1 MFLKNQS
8 ERCHT
13 FSKFEKALAS
23 SEGEDFALID
33 AAASDVVA
41 EAEKYSLKGDIWEAF
56 FALLLAEDENPLGWA
71 SELSDTPPSDSIAG
85 IASKELWSLH
95 GTIAALRDRVR
106 RDEKFRHL
114 LSLEDY
120 TPSEGGIPFLRP
132 KSVRDE
138 TLSGLFSL
146 SAAFKAAG
154 TPEEM
159 YDALVMFYKSH
170 GSGLYA
176 LNRAFRWSGENRLTP
191 VKDLDSS
198 LLASLVGYEAQ
209 KKELLD
215 NTKFFLS
222 GETANN
228 VLLFGDS
235 GTGKSSSVRALLNEP
250 GFVRRGL
257 RMIEVRRNQFADI
270 QDILEVVRF
279 RNYRFVIFID
289 DLSFEEFETDYKHLK
304 AVIEGGIEPKPKNA
318 VIYATSNRR
327 NLVREVWSDRKNSG
341 DDVHGEDTRQEK
353 LSLADRFGLAIWY
366 GSVGKKEYMEM
377 VRALAEES
385 GLSVDGAELEKLA
398 MRWELEKGSFTG
410 RTARQFVQRLLMENR
425 S

>member
-1 MFLKNQS
+1 LFLKNQS
-8 ERCHT
+8 ERRHT
-13 FSKFEKALAS
+13 FSQFEKALAS
-23 SEGEDFALID
+23 SEGEDFALIN
-33 AAASDVVA
+33 AVASDVAA
-41 EAEKYSLKGDIWEAF
+41 EAERYSLKGDVWEAF
-56 FALLLAEDENPLGWA
+56 FALSLAEDENPLGWA
-71 SELSDTPPSDSIAG
+71 SELSRTPPSDSIAA
-85 IASKELWSLH
+85 IASRELWTLH
-95 GTIAALRDRVR
+95 GTIAALRDRIR

-114 LSLEDY
+114 LPLEDY
-120 TPSEGGIPFLRP
+120 APSEGGVPFLRP
-132 KSVRDE
+132 KSARDE
-138 TLSGLFSL
+138 TLSGLFGL
-146 SAAFKAAG
+146 SAAFKAAK

-159 YDALVMFYKSH
+159 YGALVMFYRSH

-176 LNRAFRWSGENRLTP
+176 LNRAFRWSRENRLTP

-215 NTKFFLS
+215 NTEFFLN
-222 GETANN
+222 GEAANN

-270 QDILEVVRF
+270 QDILEVARF

-304 AVIEGGIEPKPKNA
+304 AVIEGGVEPKPKNT

-327 NLVREVWSDRKNSG
+327 NLVREVWSDRKSSS
-341 DDVHGEDTRQEK
+341 DDIHGEDARQEK
-353 LSLADRFGLAIWY
+353 LSLADRFGLTIWY
-366 GSVGKKEYMEM
+366 GSVGKKEYMEI
-377 VRALAEES
+377 VHTLAEES
-385 GLSVDGAELEKLA
+385 GLSMDGAELEKLA